1 MAFNG
6 DILEITFNN
15 PDVGQGVFFPKA
27 GEGNTY
33 DLGGFRNSDDANGI
47 AGNGEIIVTKN
58 QVRGFFEAVVA
69 NDMNG
74 RRDAENMA
82 KLAASTKLTSWTFTV
97 INGSVFGV
105 SGVPVGDIAP
115 DVNAGTFT
123 IKVAGKV
130 KQIA

>member
-58 QVRGFFEAVVA
+58 QVRGFFEVVVA

-82 KLAASTKLTSWTFTV
+82 KLAASTKLTAWTFTV

-105 SGVPVGDIAP
+105 NGVPVGDIAP
-115 DVNAGTFT
+115 DINAGTFS